1 MARPSSS
8 IARAL
13 LFSIAARARPWS
25 FLAARPAPLPQL
37 VLLPSIAAELSGS
50 DSARLT
56 AQLLR
61 VLPLCFSL
69 PLGALLPCRAP
80 LSYFPARRRALSSPA
95 ATPAQGFLVPCFCAR
110 SLQLEFPLP
119 SRIPLRRGPIRPR
132 VLGFQLAVE
141 ALLPRTAP
149 MFAELVVTVSP
160 CCRSRAY
167 CRARP
172 APL

>member
-1 MARPSSS
+1 VRSSLPNDSSARSLLHPSAQLLSPAPPARAPSSS
-8 IARAL
+8 LPRQASAPAM
-13 LFSIAARARPWS
+13 AAPWD
-25 FLAARPAPLPQL
+25 LPELCRARPAPLPQL
-37 VLLPSIAAELSGS
+37 VLLPSIAAELSSS

-95 ATPAQGFLVPCFCAR
+95 ATPARGFLVPCFCAR

-119 SRIPLRRGPIRPR
+119 SQIPLR
-132 VLGFQLAVE
+132 
-141 ALLPRTAP
+141 
-149 MFAELVVTVSP
+149 
-160 CCRSRAY
+160 
-167 CRARP
+167 
-172 APL
+172 